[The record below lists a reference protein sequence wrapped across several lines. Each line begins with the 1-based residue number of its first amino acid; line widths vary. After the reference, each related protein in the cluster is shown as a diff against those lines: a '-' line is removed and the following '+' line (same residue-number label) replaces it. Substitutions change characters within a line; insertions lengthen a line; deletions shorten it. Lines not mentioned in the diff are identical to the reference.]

1 MHCPA
6 SFWTLTTLAGGRNQS
21 ARSMSAKL
29 LVLAIFSLVS
39 LCDVHAQTETIL
51 YRFPANGASPQAGL
65 ISDGQGNVFG
75 TTSGAF
81 PFLFKI
87 DESGNF
93 SVLQSI
99 DSIGEISTVI
109 STLTLDGQGNL
120 YGDLSG
126 STPLFQTFQF
136 TPTGA
141 YKILSPTGVIFGD
154 PPAGVVLDAQN
165 NVYGPNCPTGSTVRC
180 SIVKITPAGNVSTL
194 HTFPA
199 GDILLGLSQDPNG
212 NLYASFSRAG
222 NKNVLTIYKTTVSGQ
237 TKLLHKFVGPL
248 LQFASFLTVDAKGNI
263 YGETLNPFT
272 NDHGSIFELTPTG
285 TLTTLFTFNGTDG
298 SLAGSCS
305 TFTSSSQQSLVL
317 DSAGNLYGATSCG
330 GSHGN
335 GTVFKLSPSGALTT
349 LYSFGESSDDGATP
363 NGVIRD
369 QSGNLLGTTVS
380 GGGSNNNGT
389 VFKITIP

>member
-1 MHCPA
+1 
-6 SFWTLTTLAGGRNQS
+6 
-21 ARSMSAKL
+21 
-29 LVLAIFSLVS
+29 
-39 LCDVHAQTETIL
+39 
-51 YRFPANGASPQAGL
+51 
-65 ISDGQGNVFG
+65 
-75 TTSGAF
+75 
-81 PFLFKI
+81 
-87 DESGNF
+87 
-93 SVLQSI
+93 
-99 DSIGEISTVI
+99 
-109 STLTLDGQGNL
+109 
-120 YGDLSG
+120 
-126 STPLFQTFQF
+126 
-136 TPTGA
+136 
-141 YKILSPTGVIFGD
+141 
-154 PPAGVVLDAQN
+154 
-165 NVYGPNCPTGSTVRC
+165 
-180 SIVKITPAGNVSTL
+180 
-194 HTFPA
+194 
-199 GDILLGLSQDPNG
+199 
-212 NLYASFSRAG
+212 
-222 NKNVLTIYKTTVSGQ
+222 VSGQ

-389 VFKITIP
+389 VFKITMP